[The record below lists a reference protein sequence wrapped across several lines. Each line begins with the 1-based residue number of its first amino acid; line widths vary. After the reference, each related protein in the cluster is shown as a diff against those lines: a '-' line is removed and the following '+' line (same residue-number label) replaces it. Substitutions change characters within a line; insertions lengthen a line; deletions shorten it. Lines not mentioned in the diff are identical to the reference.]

1 MNNILTF
8 SEYRNK
14 VKLYEETLVKEQ
26 ILNPMNEGLLSKT
39 RKKINTKAS
48 VFVREALSEEIEMGK
63 QLNEQIQ
70 EAVKELKEYIDKIQ
84 EAVDESNPEK
94 TELMKKLEKIFE
106 DIRKSSFEL
115 LEILSGVEI
124 NFADYVTNASM
135 ATFVNFGML
144 FIPIRSTFLLK
155 KSYKYFIGLIK
166 NTIRKDMLM
175 LMLNFDQFENTVL
188 IQSLEDNEN
197 LRKYDDIKSKMNLVD
212 EIQRRLLTDEG
223 GKKRMLSD
231 KEMKKLSTVTND
243 IKKGIEL
250 QMKVNDRISGSIGFD
265 TRYDN
270 TYTKTLDQLKNFVLE
285 DDSKYL
291 ESIKNGMRALSLD
304 EIDTKTYVEL
314 LISAAEECAYEVSAA
329 IHTNF
334 IDKVS
339 VFKLANQKQLI
350 EIVKKDKEYADKLKS
365 DGEAKRRKEL
375 DEENMKKEKELIE
388 KYGPKI
394 FKKVVEDHDTGKE
407 QVEEYKNLDT
417 IDIDGEKKK
426 EKDILLS
433 WFMLDDGKN
442 WKENKDKVTKLLKL
456 HLYEL
461 HNTFYDEDDL
471 NDESYL
477 EYVPIITSMEYLV
490 KYETSGTKSKPIK
503 TPDGFSLKKYDRLT
517 GVQIRKFLSLV
528 SEYDKPK
535 KEYEYS
541 EERCNLT
548 KEVLNLI
555 NDNLLKGSDKIDVD
569 EFMEVIESICCEK
582 DSDGKVTV
590 KEDGSYDLNEEN
602 TNRIISHIKTIKK
615 KFKEVEDI
623 PSVSKD
629 DKEGKDDKKE

>member
-14 VKLYEETLVKEQ
+14 VKLYEELLVKEQ
-26 ILNPMNEGLLSKT
+26 ILNSVNESVFSKL

-48 VFVREALSEEIEMGK
+48 VFVREALAEEIEMGK
-63 QLNEQIQ
+63 KLNEQIQ
-70 EAVKELKEYIDKIQ
+70 EAVKELKEYVDKIQ
-84 EAVDESNPEK
+84 EAVDDSNPEK
-94 TELMKKLEKIFE
+94 TELMGKLEKIFE

-115 LEILSGVEI
+115 LEILSGLEI
-124 NFADYVTNASM
+124 NFADYLANASM

-166 NTIRKDMLM
+166 NTIRKDLLM

-197 LRKYDDIKSKMNLVD
+197 IRKYDDIKSKMSLVD

-223 GKKRMLSD
+223 GKRRTMSD
-231 KEMKKLSTVTND
+231 KEMKKLTTVTND

-285 DDSKYL
+285 DDLKYL

-350 EIVKKDKEYADKLKS
+350 EIVKKDKEYADKLKRE
-365 DGEAKRRKEL
+365 GEAKRREEL
-375 DEENMKKEKELIE
+375 YEENMKKEKETIE

-394 FKKVVEDHDTGKE
+394 FKKIVEDHDTGKE
-407 QVEEYKNLDT
+407 QVEEYKNLET
-417 IDIDGEKKK
+417 IDADGEKRK

-442 WKENKDKVTKLLKL
+442 WKDNKDKVTKLLKL

-461 HNTFYDEDDL
+461 HNSFYEDDDL
-471 NDESYL
+471 NKESFL
-477 EYVPIITSMEYLV
+477 KYVPIITSLEYLV
-490 KYETSGTKSKPIK
+490 KYEISGTKSKPIK
-503 TPDGFSLKKYDRLT
+503 TPDGFSLKTSERLT
-517 GVQIRKFLSLV
+517 DVQMRKFLSLV
-528 SEYDKPK
+528 SEYNKA
-535 KEYEYS
+535 KEKYEYS

-555 NDNLLKGSDKIDVD
+555 NENLLKGSDKIDVD
-569 EFMEVIESICCEK
+569 EFMEVIEGICCEK
-582 DSDGKVTV
+582 DSDGKITV
-590 KEDGSYDLNEEN
+590 KKDGEYDLNEEN

-615 KFKEVEDI
+615 KFKEFEDG
-623 PSVSKD
+623 SSDSKD
-629 DKEGKDDKKE
+629 DKKDKEKE

>member
-14 VKLYEETLVKEQ
+14 VKLYEELLVKEQ
-26 ILNPMNEGLLSKT
+26 ILNSVNESVFSKL

-48 VFVREALSEEIEMGK
+48 VFVREALAEEIEMGK
-63 QLNEQIQ
+63 KLNEQIQ
-70 EAVKELKEYIDKIQ
+70 EAVKELKEYVDKIQ
-84 EAVDESNPEK
+84 EAVDDSNPEK
-94 TELMKKLEKIFE
+94 TELMGKLEKIFE

-115 LEILSGVEI
+115 LEILSGLEI
-124 NFADYVTNASM
+124 NFADYVANASM

-155 KSYKYFIGLIK
+155 KSYKYFIGLVK
-166 NTIRKDMLM
+166 NTIRKDLLM

-197 LRKYDDIKSKMNLVD
+197 IRKYDDIKSKMSLVD

-223 GKKRMLSD
+223 GKRRTMSD
-231 KEMKKLSTVTND
+231 KEMKKLTTVTND

-285 DDSKYL
+285 DDLKYL

-350 EIVKKDKEYADKLKS
+350 EIVKKDKEYADKLKRE
-365 DGEAKRRKEL
+365 GEAKRRKEL
-375 DEENMKKEKELIE
+375 DEENMKKEKETIE

-407 QVEEYKNLDT
+407 QVEEYKNLET
-417 IDIDGEKKK
+417 IDTDGEKRK

-442 WKENKDKVTKLLKL
+442 WKDNKDKVTKLLKL

-461 HNTFYDEDDL
+461 HNSFYEDDDL
-471 NDESYL
+471 NKESFL
-477 EYVPIITSMEYLV
+477 KYVPIITSLEYLV
-490 KYETSGTKSKPIK
+490 KYEISGTKSKPIK
-503 TPDGFSLKKYDRLT
+503 TRNGFSLEKSDRLT
-517 GVQIRKFLSLV
+517 DVQIRKFLSLV
-528 SEYDKPK
+528 SEYNKA
-535 KEYEYS
+535 KEKYEYS

-555 NDNLLKGSDKIDVD
+555 NENLLKGSDKIDVD
-569 EFMEVIESICCEK
+569 EFMEVIEGICCEK
-582 DSDGKVTV
+582 DSDGKIIV
-590 KEDGSYDLNEEN
+590 KKDGEYDLNEEN

-615 KFKEVEDI
+615 KFKEVEDG
-623 PSVSKD
+623 SSDSKD
-629 DKEGKDDKKE
+629 DKKDKEKE

>member
-14 VKLYEETLVKEQ
+14 VKLYEELLVKEQ
-26 ILNPMNEGLLSKT
+26 ILNPINESVFSKL
-39 RKKINTKAS
+39 RKKINEKAS
-48 VFVREALSEEIEMGK
+48 VFVREALAEEIEMGK
-63 QLNEQIQ
+63 KLNEQIQ
-70 EAVKELKEYIDKIQ
+70 ESVKELKKYIDKIQ
-84 EAVDESNPEK
+84 EAVDDSNPEK

-115 LEILSGVEI
+115 LEILSGLEI
-124 NFADYVTNASM
+124 NFADYVANASM

-166 NTIRKDMLM
+166 NTIRKDLLM

-197 LRKYDDIKSKMNLVD
+197 LRKYDDIKSKMSLVD

-223 GKKRMLSD
+223 GKRRTMSD
-231 KEMKKLSTVTND
+231 KEMKKLTTVTND

-291 ESIKNGMRALSLD
+291 ESIKNGMRTLSLD

-350 EIVKKDKEYADKLKS
+350 EIVKKDKEYADKLKRE
-365 DGEAKRRKEL
+365 GEEKRRKEL
-375 DEENMKKEKELIE
+375 DEENMKKEKEIVE

-394 FKKVVEDHDTGKE
+394 FKKIVEDHDTGKE
-407 QVEEYKNLDT
+407 QVEEYKNLET
-417 IDIDGEKKK
+417 IDADGEKRK

-442 WKENKDKVTKLLKL
+442 WKDNKDKVTKLLKL

-461 HNTFYDEDDL
+461 HNSFYEDDDL
-471 NDESYL
+471 NKESFL
-477 EYVPIITSMEYLV
+477 KYVPIITSLEYLV
-490 KYETSGTKSKPIK
+490 KYEISGTKSKPIK
-503 TPDGFSLKKYDRLT
+503 KPDGFSLKKRERLT
-517 GVQIRKFLSLV
+517 DVQIRKFLSLV
-528 SEYDKPK
+528 SEYN
-535 KEYEYS
+535 KEKEKYEYN
-541 EERCNLT
+541 EERYNLT

-555 NDNLLKGSDKIDVD
+555 NENLLKGSDKIDVD
-569 EFMEVIESICCEK
+569 EFMEVIEGICCKK
-582 DSDGKVTV
+582 DSDGKITIE
-590 KEDGSYDLNEEN
+590 KDGEYDLNEEN

-615 KFKEVEDI
+615 KFKEVEDG
-623 PSVSKD
+623 SSDSKD
-629 DKEGKDDKKE
+629 DKDDKKE

>member
-14 VKLYEETLVKEQ
+14 VKLYEELLVKEQ
-26 ILNPMNEGLLSKT
+26 ILNPVNESVFSKL

-48 VFVREALSEEIEMGK
+48 VFVREALAEEIEMGK
-63 QLNEQIQ
+63 KLNEQIQ
-70 EAVKELKEYIDKIQ
+70 EAVKELKEYVDKIQ
-84 EAVDESNPEK
+84 EAVDDSNPEK
-94 TELMKKLEKIFE
+94 TELMGKLEKIFE

-115 LEILSGVEI
+115 LEILSGLEI
-124 NFADYVTNASM
+124 NFADYLANASM

-166 NTIRKDMLM
+166 NTIRKDLLM

-197 LRKYDDIKSKMNLVD
+197 LRKYDDIKSKMSLVD

-223 GKKRMLSD
+223 GKRRTMSD
-231 KEMKKLSTVTND
+231 KEMKKLTTVTND

-285 DDSKYL
+285 DDLKYL

-350 EIVKKDKEYADKLKS
+350 EIVKKDKEYADKLKRE
-365 DGEAKRRKEL
+365 GEAKRREEL
-375 DEENMKKEKELIE
+375 NEENMKKEKETIE

-394 FKKVVEDHDTGKE
+394 FKKIVEDHDTGKE
-407 QVEEYKNLDT
+407 QVEEYKNLET
-417 IDIDGEKKK
+417 IDADGEKRK

-442 WKENKDKVTKLLKL
+442 WKDNKDKVTKLLKL

-461 HNTFYDEDDL
+461 HNSFYEDDDL
-471 NDESYL
+471 NKESFL
-477 EYVPIITSMEYLV
+477 KYVPIITSLEYLV
-490 KYETSGTKSKPIK
+490 KYEISGTKSKPIK
-503 TPDGFSLKKYDRLT
+503 TPDGFSLEKSDRLT
-517 GVQIRKFLSLV
+517 DVQIRKFLSLV
-528 SEYDKPK
+528 SEYNKA
-535 KEYEYS
+535 KEKYEYS

-548 KEVLNLI
+548 KEVFNLI
-555 NDNLLKGSDKIDVD
+555 NENLLKGSDKIDVD
-569 EFMEVIESICCEK
+569 EFMEVIEGICCEK
-582 DSDGKVTV
+582 DSDGKITV
-590 KEDGSYDLNEEN
+590 KKDGEYDLNEEN

-615 KFKEVEDI
+615 KFKEFEDG
-623 PSVSKD
+623 SSDSKD
-629 DKEGKDDKKE
+629 DKDDKEKE